1 MSNLEFPLPDIGEGV
16 HEGEIVRWIV
26 AEGAT
31 VQEDEPIVEVMTDK
45 ATVEIPAPASGVVIS
60 HRFAEGDVAKVGDVI
75 FVIERGGASTAPVA
89 PPVVAAVVAPPAA
102 AVVAP
107 PTAAAV
113 AVAPPVAPAAVA
125 VAAPVVALAAPAAG
139 TSLFEFPLPDIGEGV
154 HEGEIVRWI
163 VEVGATVAE
172 DEPIVEVMTD
182 KATVEIP
189 APVSG
194 VLLKANF
201 AAGDTATVGD
211 VIFVIAVGSGAAA
224 APAAAAPAPASASAS
239 APAPAAT
246 TATATPVVAVAPAPA
261 ALVAD
266 PKRKVLA
273 APATRRLAREMGV
286 DLSTVNGRGPNG
298 RVLPDDVRAAAAAP
312 AAAAPAPVAP
322 ATGTTAAPTTPA
334 AAAAPAPEA
343 SPAVA
348 AASGV
353 KPLPSY
359 PQVLGARETVE
370 IPFRGIR
377 RKTAEAMSR
386 SKFTATHFSLVEEV
400 DCTAMVAARARAKV
414 IGERHGVKIT
424 YMGYIMKATALALT
438 EFPQLNAELDVERG
452 VIVQKKYVNLGIAV
466 DTPNGLVVPVIHDAH
481 LKSIMQLSIDLMEIA
496 GRARDGKLKP
506 ADFADSTF
514 SISNAGNIGGILATP
529 IINFPEV
536 AIMGV
541 HTMRKMPRCKGDD
554 IVAAMV
560 MNLSISIDHRLV
572 DGADGA
578 RFMVRVRELLE
589 DPSLMLL

>member
-75 FVIERGGASTAPVA
+75 FVIDRGGASSAPVA
-89 PPVVAAVVAPPAA
+89 AAPAVAAPA
-102 AVVAP
+102 
-107 PTAAAV
+107 
-113 AVAPPVAPAAVA
+113 APPVA
-125 VAAPVVALAAPAAG
+125 APSAG
-139 TSLFEFPLPDIGEGV
+139 GSLFEFPLPDIGEGV

-189 APVSG
+189 APVAG

-211 VIFVIAVGSGAAA
+211 VIFVIAVNDGAAVA
-224 APAAAAPAPASASAS
+224 PVVAPAPVPTATNPAITAVSAPAAAAPAILA
-239 APAPAAT
+239 
-246 TATATPVVAVAPAPA
+246 
-261 ALVAD
+261 AD

-298 RVLPDDVRAAAAAP
+298 RVRPDDVRAAAAAP

-322 ATGTTAAPTTPA
+322 ATGTTAAATPT

-348 AASGV
+348 AAPGV

-386 SKFTATHFSLVEEV
+386 SKFTATHFSLIEEV
-400 DCTAMVAARARAKV
+400 DCTAMVAARTRAKV
-414 IGERHGVKIT
+414 IGERHGVKFT

-481 LKSIMQLSIDLMEIA
+481 LKNIMQLSIDLMEVA

-514 SISNAGNIGGILATP
+514 SITNAGNIGGILATP

-536 AIMGV
+536 AIVGV